1 MSPETCSKS
10 ITNDKQANQ
19 RDMEDQYYA
28 HTQIITQ
35 ESKKKKKHKINTDT
49 TFVRNHIISLN
60 TQWNAVSPKHTST
73 TVLCYVSG
81 HQNVSDSD
89 DDDRSVTSVL
99 TRSDAGLY
107 TCVVKNIAGH
117 VAHNV
122 SLFIE
127 GQTQSPFFSR
137 DACASAAYAVVRCLS
152 VRHVRVLCWNG

>member
-1 MSPETCSKS
+1 M
-10 ITNDKQANQ
+10 
-19 RDMEDQYYA
+19 
-28 HTQIITQ
+28 
-35 ESKKKKKHKINTDT
+35 
-49 TFVRNHIISLN
+49 
-60 TQWNAVSPKHTST
+60 
-73 TVLCYVSG
+73 SG

-127 GQTQSPFFSR
+127 GQTQSPFFFRAMHAQARPMPSCGVSLS
-137 DACASAAYAVVRCLS
+137 DTFVYCVETAKDTTVVAVNANR
-152 VRHVRVLCWNG
+152 